1 MSMDTIYT
9 FDLKKLDFIDGDFK
23 DSDHFSDLIY
33 DGEGSAELEYQWM
46 SFQPERCDFEVCIE
60 YALSLRGGFDECPGD
75 YWTPPS
81 YGFYLDEAT
90 ISLCRILIDDIE
102 TCVSKDVE
110 NFFAGLVENKI
121 NI

>member
-9 FDLKKLDFIDGDFK
+9 FDLEKLDFIDGDFK

-46 SFQPERCDFEVCIE
+46 SFQPEGCDFEVCIE

-81 YGFYLDEAT
+81 HDFYLDEAT
-90 ISLCRILIDDIE
+90 ISVCRILIDDIE
-102 TCVSKDVE
+102 TCFSKDVE